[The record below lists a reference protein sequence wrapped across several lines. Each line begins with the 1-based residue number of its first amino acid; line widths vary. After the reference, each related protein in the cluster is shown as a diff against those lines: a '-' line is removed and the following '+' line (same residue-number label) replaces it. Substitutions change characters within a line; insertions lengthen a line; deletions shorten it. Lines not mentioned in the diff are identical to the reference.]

1 MEQIVRAD
9 IAAFGAGRADMANAM
24 IEQSGV
30 RVRPE
35 RNRGRSA
42 GINPSGR
49 FEPVTRHAFDDG
61 WDSIEDLPPFRT
73 EVQVEKP
80 RTIITRNDSPDI
92 SFDRSI
98 NPYRGCEHGCVYCFA
113 RPSHSYM
120 GLSPGLDFE
129 SKLFAKPD
137 AARLLDK
144 ELSKPGYQ
152 PRTIAIGTNTDPYQP
167 VERQWRIM
175 REILEVLEARGHPVG
190 IVTKSALV
198 VRDIDILARMAERG
212 LAKVALSVTTID
224 RMLARTM
231 EPRAS
236 TPAKRLEAIRQLSE
250 AGIPAS
256 VMVAPIV
263 PGLND
268 QEMERILDSAS
279 AAGAR
284 EAGYVLLRLPLEVA
298 PIFKDWLLRHYPDRY
313 RHVMS
318 LIRSMRDGKDYDSEW
333 GKRMKG
339 SGPYAWQIG
348 RRFEIAA
355 KRLGINTVRR
365 RLRTDHF
372 VPAARQYEQLTLL

>member
-1 MEQIVRAD
+1 MEHIVRAD
-9 IAAFGAGRADMANAM
+9 IAAFGAGRAEMANAM
-24 IEQSGV
+24 IEQSGM
-30 RVRPE
+30 RVRPD

-42 GINPSGR
+42 SINPSGR
-49 FEPVTRHAFDDG
+49 FEPVSRHVFDDG
-61 WDSIEDLPPFRT
+61 WNSLEELPPFKT

-80 RTIITRNDSPDI
+80 RTIITRNESPDI

-113 RPSHSYM
+113 RPSHSFM

-144 ELSKPGYQ
+144 ELSKDGYQ

-167 VERQWRIM
+167 IEKQYRIM

-190 IVTKSALV
+190 IVTKSHLV
-198 VRDIDILARMAERG
+198 TRDIDILSRMAERG
-212 LAKVALSVTTID
+212 LAKVALSVTTMD

-236 TPAKRLEAIRQLSE
+236 TPTKRLEAIRQLSD

-256 VMVAPIV
+256 VMVAPII
-263 PGLND
+263 PGLTD
-268 QEMERILDSAS
+268 QEMERILDSAR

-284 EAGYVLLRLPLEVA
+284 EAGYVILRLPLEVA

-339 SGPYAWQIG
+339 AGPYAWQIG
-348 RRFEIAA
+348 RRFEITA
-355 KRLGINTVRR
+355 KRLGLNAERR
-365 RLRTDHF
+365 TLRTDQF
-372 VPAARQYEQLTLL
+372 VAAANATEQLMLL